1 MVGCT
6 YEMNRPVKKYPEV
19 QSAKEN
25 LETKGVLVNK
35 LIIPD
40 LSRMVMEIV
49 KDSEHNKAR
58 QYRIEN
64 TKQFRKQFGWL
75 WSDVMDSVK
84 KDKYPYTF
92 INNRIHNQ
100 IRAFNA
106 FDFAVLFDHY
116 FIRIELK
123 SVNTRT
129 DYFKTKEDNKRTR
142 WCSPH
147 NIKRSNKVRDS
158 YIKRDT
164 KRRMKMITKR

>member
-25 LETKGVLVNK
+25 LKTKGILVNE
-35 LIIPD
+35 LPIAQD
-40 LSRMVMEIV
+40 LSRMIMEIV
-49 KDSEHNKAR
+49 KGSEHNKAR

-84 KDKYPYTF
+84 KDKYPSFSWRLYQ
-92 INNRIHNQ
+92 RV
-100 IRAFNA
+100 NA
-106 FDFAVLFDHY
+106 FDFAVFFDHY
-116 FIRIELK
+116 YIQIETK
-123 SVNTRT
+123 S
-129 DYFKTKEDNKRTR
+129 DNSRTR

>member
-6 YEMNRPVKKYPEV
+6 YEMKRPVKKYPEV

-25 LETKGVLVNK
+25 LETKGVLVNE
-35 LIIPD
+35 LPIAQD

-49 KDSEHNKAR
+49 KGSEHNKAR

-92 INNRIHNQ
+92 INNRI
-100 IRAFNA
+100 RAYNA
-106 FDFAVLFDHY
+106 FDFAVFFDY
-116 FIRIELK
+116 YYIQIETK
-123 SVNTRT
+123 S
-129 DYFKTKEDNKRTR
+129 DNKRTR

>member
-1 MVGCT
+1 MP
-6 YEMNRPVKKYPEV
+6 YEMNRPVKKYPKV

-25 LETKGVLVNK
+25 LEQKGLSVNE
-35 LIIPD
+35 LPIAQD
-40 LSRMVMEIV
+40 LSRKIMEFV
-49 KDSEHNKAR
+49 KGNEHNEER
-58 QYRIEN
+58 QYRIDN
-64 TKQFRKQFGWL
+64 TKQFRYGLYGML
-75 WSDVMDSVK
+75 WSDVMDDVK

-92 INNRIHNQ
+92 HINNSVR
-100 IRAFNA
+100 RAYNA
-106 FDFAVLFDHY
+106 FDFAVFIDHY

-123 SVNTRT
+123 SINTRT
-129 DYFKTKEDNKRTR
+129 DYFKTKEDNPRTR

>member
-25 LETKGVLVNK
+25 LETKGVLVNE
-35 LIIPD
+35 LPIAQD

-49 KDSEHNKAR
+49 KDSEHNKER
-58 QYRIEN
+58 QYRVEN
-64 TKQFRKQFGWL
+64 MKQFRKQFGWL

-92 INNRIHNQ
+92 INNRI
-100 IRAFNA
+100 RAYNA
-106 FDFAVLFDHY
+106 FDFAVFFDY
-116 FIRIELK
+116 YYIQIETK
-123 SVNTRT
+123 S
-129 DYFKTKEDNKRTR
+129 ENKRTR

>member
-1 MVGCT
+1 MVGGT

-25 LETKGVLVNK
+25 LKTKGFLVNE
-35 LIIPD
+35 LPIAQD

-49 KDSEHNKAR
+49 KDSEHNKER

-64 TKQFRKQFGWL
+64 TKQFRKRFGWL

-84 KDKYPYTF
+84 KDKYPSFSGRLYQ
-92 INNRIHNQ
+92 RVS
-100 IRAFNA
+100 A
-106 FDFAVLFDHY
+106 FDFAVFFDHY
-116 FIRIELK
+116 YIQIETK
-123 SVNTRT
+123 S
-129 DYFKTKEDNKRTR
+129 DNSRTR

>member
-1 MVGCT
+1 MVGGT

-25 LETKGVLVNK
+25 LETKGVLVNE
-35 LIIPD
+35 LPIAQD

-64 TKQFRKQFGWL
+64 TKQFRKRFGWL

-84 KDKYPYTF
+84 KDKYPSFSWRLYQ
-92 INNRIHNQ
+92 RV
-100 IRAFNA
+100 NA
-106 FDFAVLFDHY
+106 FDFAVFFDY
-116 FIRIELK
+116 YYIQIETK
-123 SVNTRT
+123 S
-129 DYFKTKEDNKRTR
+129 DNSRTR

>member
-1 MVGCT
+1 MVGGT

-25 LETKGVLVNK
+25 LKTKGFLVNE
-35 LIIPD
+35 LPIAQD

-64 TKQFRKQFGWL
+64 TKLFRKQFGWL

-84 KDKYPYTF
+84 KDKYPSFSGRLYQ
-92 INNRIHNQ
+92 RVS
-100 IRAFNA
+100 A
-106 FDFAVLFDHY
+106 FDFAVFFDHY
-116 FIRIELK
+116 YIQIETK
-123 SVNTRT
+123 S
-129 DYFKTKEDNKRTR
+129 DNSRTR

>member
-6 YEMNRPVKKYPEV
+6 YEMKRPVKKYPEV

-25 LETKGVLVNK
+25 LETKGVLVNE
-35 LIIPD
+35 LPIAQD

-64 TKQFRKQFGWL
+64 TKQFRKRFGWL

-84 KDKYPYTF
+84 KETCTHTIIY
-92 INNRIHNQ
+92 NRIHNL
-100 IRAFNA
+100 IRAYNA
-106 FDFAVLFDHY
+106 FDFMCLCLRPPHY
-116 FIRIELK
+116 YIQIETK
-123 SVNTRT
+123 S
-129 DYFKTKEDNKRTR
+129 DNSRTR

>member
-6 YEMNRPVKKYPEV
+6 YEMNRPVKKYTKV

-25 LETKGVLVNK
+25 LETKGVLVNE
-35 LIIPD
+35 LPIAQD

-64 TKQFRKQFGWL
+64 TKQFRDSLYGML

-84 KDKYPYTF
+84 KEKYPYTF
-92 INNRIHNQ
+92 INNRIHNR
-100 IRAFNA
+100 IRAYNA
-106 FDFAVLFDHY
+106 FDFAVFFDHY
-116 FIRIELK
+116 FIRIETK
-123 SVNTRT
+123 SVNT
-129 DYFKTKEDNKRTR
+129 RTR

-147 NIKRSNKVRDS
+147 NIKRSNKERDS

-164 KRRMKMITKR
+164 KRRMKMIMKR

>member
-19 QSAKEN
+19 QSAEEN
-25 LETKGVLVNK
+25 LETKGVLVNE
-35 LIIPD
+35 LPIAQD

-49 KDSEHNKAR
+49 KGSEHNKER

-84 KDKYPYTF
+84 KDKYPYDYIYDRIRF
-92 INNRIHNQ
+92 INNRR
-100 IRAFNA
+100 RAYNA

-116 FIRIELK
+116 YIQIEIK
-123 SVNTRT
+123 SDNT
-129 DYFKTKEDNKRTR
+129 RTR

-147 NIKRSNKVRDS
+147 NIKRSNKVKDS

>member
-25 LETKGVLVNK
+25 LKTKGVLVNK

-40 LSRMVMEIV
+40 LSRMIMETV
-49 KDSEHNKAR
+49 KDIEHNKAR

-84 KDKYPYTF
+84 KDKYPSFSWRLYQ
-92 INNRIHNQ
+92 RV
-100 IRAFNA
+100 NA
-106 FDFAVLFDHY
+106 FDIADFFDHY
-116 FIRIELK
+116 YIQIETK
-123 SVNTRT
+123 S
-129 DYFKTKEDNKRTR
+129 DNSRTR

>member
-25 LETKGVLVNK
+25 LKTKGVLVNK

-40 LSRMVMEIV
+40 LSRMIMETV
-49 KDSEHNKAR
+49 KDIEHNKAR

-64 TKQFRKQFGWL
+64 TEQFRKQFGWL

-84 KDKYPYTF
+84 KETCTHTIIY
-92 INNRIHNQ
+92 NRIHNR
-100 IRAFNA
+100 IRAYNA
-106 FDFAVLFDHY
+106 FDFAVFFDHY
-116 FIRIELK
+116 FIQIETK
-123 SVNTRT
+123 S
-129 DYFKTKEDNKRTR
+129 DNSRTR

>member
-1 MVGCT
+1 MVGDT

-25 LETKGVLVNK
+25 LETKGVLVNE
-35 LIIPD
+35 LPIAQD
-40 LSRMVMEIV
+40 LSRMVMDIV

-84 KDKYPYTF
+84 KDKYPSFSWRLYQ
-92 INNRIHNQ
+92 RVS
-100 IRAFNA
+100 A
-106 FDFAVLFDHY
+106 FDFAVFFAHY
-116 FIRIELK
+116 FIRIETK
-123 SVNTRT
+123 SVNT
-129 DYFKTKEDNKRTR
+129 RTR

>member
-1 MVGCT
+1 MAGST
-6 YEMNRPVKKYPEV
+6 YEMNRPVKKYTKV

-35 LIIPD
+35 LTIPD
-40 LSRMVMEIV
+40 LSRMIMNTV
-49 KDSEHNKAR
+49 KDIEHKKAR

-64 TKQFRKQFGWL
+64 TKQFRDSLYGML

-84 KDKYPYTF
+84 KEKYPYTF
-92 INNRIHNQ
+92 INNRVR
-100 IRAFNA
+100 RAYNA
-106 FDFAVLFDHY
+106 FDFAVFFDNY
-116 FIRIELK
+116 FILIE
-123 SVNTRT
+123 
-129 DYFKTKEDNKRTR
+129 TKEDNTRTR

>member
-25 LETKGVLVNK
+25 LETKGVLVNE
-35 LIIPD
+35 LPIAQD

-49 KDSEHNKAR
+49 KDSEHNKER

-64 TKQFRKQFGWL
+64 TKQFRKRFGWL

-84 KDKYPYTF
+84 KDKYPSFSWRLYQ
-92 INNRIHNQ
+92 RV
-100 IRAFNA
+100 NA
-106 FDFAVLFDHY
+106 FDFAVFFDY
-116 FIRIELK
+116 YYIQIETK
-123 SVNTRT
+123 S
-129 DYFKTKEDNKRTR
+129 DNSRTR

>member
-25 LETKGVLVNK
+25 LETKGVLVNE
-35 LIIPD
+35 LPIAQD

-64 TKQFRKQFGWL
+64 TKQFRKRFGWL

-84 KDKYPYTF
+84 KDKYPSFSWRLYQ
-92 INNRIHNQ
+92 RV
-100 IRAFNA
+100 NA
-106 FDFAVLFDHY
+106 FDFAVFFDY
-116 FIRIELK
+116 YYIQIETK
-123 SVNTRT
+123 S
-129 DYFKTKEDNKRTR
+129 DNSRTR

>member
-25 LETKGVLVNK
+25 LETKGFLVNE
-35 LIIPD
+35 LPIAQD
-40 LSRMVMEIV
+40 LSCMIMEIV
-49 KDSEHNKAR
+49 KGGEHNKAR

-84 KDKYPYTF
+84 KDKYPSFSWRLYQ
-92 INNRIHNQ
+92 RV
-100 IRAFNA
+100 NA
-106 FDFAVLFDHY
+106 FDFAVFFDHY
-116 FIRIELK
+116 YIQIETK
-123 SVNTRT
+123 S
-129 DYFKTKEDNKRTR
+129 DNSRTR

>member
-19 QSAKEN
+19 QSAEEN
-25 LETKGVLVNK
+25 LETKGVLVNE
-35 LIIPD
+35 LPIAQD

-49 KDSEHNKAR
+49 KGSEHNKER

-84 KDKYPYTF
+84 KDKYPYDY
-92 INNRIHNQ
+92 IYDR
-100 IRAFNA
+100 IRAYNA

-129 DYFKTKEDNKRTR
+129 DYFKTKSDNTRTR

-147 NIKRSNKVRDS
+147 NIKRSNKVKDS

>member
-6 YEMNRPVKKYPEV
+6 YEMKRPVKKYPEV

-25 LETKGVLVNK
+25 LKTKGFLVNE
-35 LIIPD
+35 LPIAQD

-64 TKQFRKQFGWL
+64 TKQFRKRFGWL

-84 KDKYPYTF
+84 KDKYPSFSGRLYQ
-92 INNRIHNQ
+92 RVS
-100 IRAFNA
+100 A
-106 FDFAVLFDHY
+106 FDFAVFFDHY
-116 FIRIELK
+116 YIQIE
-123 SVNTRT
+123 
-129 DYFKTKEDNKRTR
+129 TKEDNKRTR

>member
-6 YEMNRPVKKYPEV
+6 YEMNRPVKKYQEV

-25 LETKGVLVNK
+25 LKTKGVLVEN
-35 LIIPD
+35 LVIPD
-40 LSRMVMEIV
+40 LSRMIMKTV
-49 KDSEHNKAR
+49 KDIEHNKAR
-58 QYRIEN
+58 QYREKN
-64 TKQFRKQFGWL
+64 TKQFRDSLYGML

-92 INNRIHNQ
+92 INNRVRRHQ
-100 IRAFNA
+100 GFC
-106 FDFAVLFDHY
+106 DFL
-116 FIRIELK
+116 I
-123 SVNTRT
+123 
-129 DYFKTKEDNKRTR
+129 TKEDNTRTR